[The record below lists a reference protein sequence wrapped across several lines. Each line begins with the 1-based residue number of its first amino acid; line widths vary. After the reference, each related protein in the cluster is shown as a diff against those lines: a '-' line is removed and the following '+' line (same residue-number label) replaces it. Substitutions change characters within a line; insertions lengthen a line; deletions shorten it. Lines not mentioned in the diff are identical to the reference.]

1 MVSTAKLNPAVF
13 FATCARL
20 IPADVKLT
28 VEQTY
33 GGLTPEDYVVLQA
46 IKETYR
52 RLSLS
57 RRTRARRE

>member
-1 MVSTAKLNPAVF
+1 M
-13 FATCARL
+13 
-20 IPADVKLT
+20 KLT

-33 GGLTPEDYVVLQA
+33 GGLTPEDYVVLKA

-57 RRTRARRE
+57 RRTRARREQSAGRSDLTRVASVC